1 MAMMSALLPAPLAMA
16 PNDDNQGTVPG
27 FLQDTLSQ
35 LVAGTCLVAV
45 TTCISMWSAQ
55 RLIEQNI
62 ANIVKSDEGQTA
74 KIERIQGELNA
85 LRIEQ
90 GILRGR
96 VSDMG
101 RRIGAP

>member
-1 MAMMSALLPAPLAMA
+1 MAIMSAFLSPSLAMA
-16 PNDDNQGTVPG
+16 PNNQGAAPG

-35 LVAGTCLVAV
+35 LVAGTCLLAV

-74 KIERIQGELNA
+74 KIERLQGELNA

-96 VSDMG
+96 VVDMG
-101 RRIGAP
+101 RRVGAP